1 MWPWLLM
8 LSASATSD
16 FDATAPEQI
25 FSGVETFTTDGTAQL
40 WGAIER
46 HRDGDTTLFGPQ
58 QFNDETAWP
67 DDSPYTPYISTCFG
81 TPEPEAG
88 SFLLHV
94 GLGAQLATGTPV
106 LFVPGAGDN
115 ASRGFVLMVID
126 FVLQGRPVYGITFSH
141 PHGDVFE
148 QAEIV
153 ADAIA
158 RIKERT
164 GAAQVDVVSHS
175 KGGTASAIYLS
186 HTADADWGNSAYE
199 AVGTPYRG
207 DVRRAVFIAT
217 PLDGV
222 DTAYRWPGINYASL
236 DADSAVSPASWDSYY
251 PATTAVILNETS
263 LSRQDFFPGGGD
275 LFPGQRQLLKAQ
287 PAELPGNMPWLGVY
301 AMAQQDWYTTWHGGL
316 GFYSE
321 SRGIEAAV
329 EAGGDVINK
338 IAAQGVDPGVEI
350 FLLAGRSPLL
360 TNGTWLLAQQLY
372 DSAWLDIAASG
383 IDVWSALITAV
394 TSRTFPNLQVSDA
407 DLQGLSSGKL
417 ILGEITAPS
426 DGLVMLRSA
435 TREQALNKRGAQI
448 KETRIVELSH
458 LDLLYANPDTAQSL
472 RDQAELDP
480 VQYGW
485 TLGLA
490 DRYEDADTIGWLAS
504 VLADPEEPGGGD
516 TDVTTDTD
524 APTGADDTDLTPDD
538 GLDVPPGVYAGCEC
552 DSASQIS
559 LWPAVIVALSG
570 LRRRRARR

>member
-1 MWPWLLM
+1 MWPWLLL
-8 LSASATSD
+8 LSASATTD

-46 HRDGDTTLFGPQ
+46 HHDGDTTLFGPQ

-164 GAAQVDVVSHS
+164 GAEQVDVVSHS
-175 KGGTASAIYLS
+175 KGGIASAIYLS
-186 HTADADWGNSAYE
+186 HTADADWGNPAYE
-199 AVGTPYRG
+199 AAGTPYRG

-236 DADSAVSPASWDSYY
+236 DADAAVSPASWDSYY

-321 SRGIEAAV
+321 SRGIEAAT
-329 EAGGDVINK
+329 EAGGNVIDR
-338 IAAQGVDPGVEI
+338 IAAQGVDPSVEV

-448 KETRIVELSH
+448 IETRIVELSH

-490 DRYEDADTIGWLAS
+490 DRYEASDTIGWLAA
-504 VLADPEEPGGGD
+504 VLADPVAPGGED

-524 APTGADDTDLTPDD
+524 APISADDTDLSLDD

-552 DSASQIS
+552 DSAAK
-559 LWPAVIVALSG
+559 LRFWPAAVMALAG
-570 LRRRRARR
+570 LRRRRSVR